1 VFRGHTNSKNFVGL
15 AVSPE
20 DHLVAC
26 GSEES
31 EVVAYSMAWQQPM
44 VSYNFDTYSSSRH
57 RRGGGTSCGTFCS
70 AVAWQPEG
78 AAPGCGPLLAAA
90 TSDGKVKILGLRQH
104 KEE

>member
-1 VFRGHTNSKNFVGL
+1 M
-15 AVSPE
+15 SPE
-20 DHLVAC
+20 ERLVAC

-44 VSYNFDTYSSSRH
+44 VSHKFDSASNGRNSRSSES
-57 RRGGGTSCGTFCS
+57 SGTFCS

-90 TSDGKVKILGLRQH
+90 TSDGGVKILGLRQH
-104 KEE
+104 REE